1 MCCLVKKLLEILKNH
16 FLSSARFRSAFQPHY
31 IAKKEMIEINEQ
43 TTTKVEYPYMPTR
56 NQIRSYFGDDRLSN
70 KVSKTLGYYG
80 WADRFGLKVASN
92 DTNTGK
98 NGERI
103 AKEFLEQNGFSVK
116 QMLQNYPYDLLI
128 NDVVKADVKY
138 SNLYKNKDGFCFYSF
153 ALRKPYPTCD
163 LYILV
168 ANNQDDEQRFYIVPS
183 REAVQKQISIGEHH
197 SIYDKYLQRFD
208 IIKQFEFAFKKV
220 G

>member
-1 MCCLVKKLLEILKNH
+1 MRQGGGGDIKSDRIIWTKEL
-16 FLSSARFRSAFQPHY
+16 
-31 IAKKEMIEINEQ
+31 IAEKIMEVSDYLGNG
-43 TTTKVEYPYMPTR
+43 YMPTR

-80 WADRFGLKVASN
+80 WADRLGLKVASN